1 CSNAVTQGT
10 DFSGLAISG
19 SGSFTQAGSG
29 TTTLTANNTYTGATN
44 INNGTVIVS
53 GSLSATTSV
62 TVSNATLKVNGA
74 INALAALTVG
84 GGGTLKGSG
93 SVGSVTAS
101 SGGTVAPGN
110 STGII
115 TFNGDFNLQA
125 GAHLAIEIG
134 GTVAGFN
141 HDGTDGYDQV
151 QLAGSGRTLTID
163 GDLQGTLLSGYVAN
177 SGNAS
182 FNVNTQQLNLD
193 GDKFFLVIG
202 AGSAVQGAGFSNQ
215 QGADSNLT
223 GFNTITFGG
232 QEFAVSYTANAGTN
246 SFTGGND
253 VAIMAIPEPNTYAMV
268 IGGVGMLMF
277 YRKLRRRNA

>member
-1 CSNAVTQGT
+1 
-10 DFSGLAISG
+10 G
-19 SGSFTQAGSG
+19 SGSVTQAGTGTLTLSGSHGYTG
-29 TTTLTANNTYTGATN
+29 TTKVSAG
-44 INNGTVIVS
+44 GTIVVS
-53 GSLSATTSV
+53 GSLSGTTSV
-62 TVSNATLKVNGA
+62 SVSGTLSVTGV
-74 INALAALTVG
+74 INQLAALTVKN
-84 GGGTLKGSG
+84 GGTLKGTG
-93 SVGSVTAS
+93 SVGSVTAN